1 MGSLTNVQKSL
12 ITGTL
17 LGDGYLRMFP
27 GRKDALL
34 EINHSFHQR
43 DYVDWKYNT
52 LQNVA
57 GAVPKLRNGNGARK
71 AYRFYT
77 KQRPE
82 LTTLW
87 KSFYMKGV
95 NVISDDLIL
104 DPMVMAVWFMDDGSR
119 CRASDFYLNTQQY
132 NLDDQKR
139 LMYKLRSIGLEVR
152 LNKDK
157 SYWRLRFL
165 KSSIPRL
172 KELISDLIIPSM
184 RYKMDGVITP

>member
-1 MGSLTNVQKSL
+1 MGSLTYVQKSL
-12 ITGTL
+12 VIGTL
-17 LGDGYLRMFP
+17 LGDGYLRMFS

-43 DYVDWKYNT
+43 DYVDWKYKT

-57 GAVPKLRNGNGARK
+57 GAVPKLRNGNGTRK

-77 KQRPE
+77 KQLPE

-87 KSFYMKGV
+87 KSFYKKGV
-95 NVISDDLIL
+95 KVISNDLTL
-104 DPMVMAVWFMDDGSR
+104 DPMVIAVWFMDDGSR

-139 LMYKLRSIGLEVR
+139 LMYKLRSLGLEVR

-184 RYKMDGVITP
+184 RYKLDGVITP